1 MEAPKE
7 TCFIPYVDF
16 VAYNVNP
23 NTLEVSFT
31 AITSYNGVIK
41 SHHWDFGDGTSYNGE
56 IPPPHK
62 YPPQSSSTS
71 TNAYTIK
78 YTVKN
83 DCGEAYW
90 THDVE
95 IGRCLPDIKLSYI
108 LLNDSTVQ
116 FKNTTT
122 SPTPVS
128 YEWNFGDGTTST
140 SNATTV
146 TKTYA
151 FNGKYT
157 ATLKAT
163 NACGDNYFIVT
174 IPVCSKPVPSQKII
188 LSGCSTVLI
197 DASATKNGEL
207 YQWDFG
213 DGTILP
219 ASPSESSTISYTYA
233 GNGKYNVKL
242 KVINKNACDSATITT
257 PVNIESTGIAP
268 NDKWNYSSD
277 DLEFN
282 FSREAV
288 VGASA
293 YLWDFGDGT
302 TSTQQSPGR
311 KVYSNPG
318 VYHLT
323 LTVSNSCGEYKL
335 NNSINVPA
343 YKTIKGAPNT
353 GFQDVVVFSAQQ
365 IYYLGTNGKLYKTDT
380 AGNWSNGINL
390 PSSLQ
395 FNNGTKLFKDINNNL
410 WIYGRSEV
418 AKFNILGLTWTSF
431 FAATDYKRNETIDGI
446 AVDNTGALWTVAGK
460 EVRRNSTKI
469 KSRGNKQFSS
479 IAFAPATGR
488 MWITG
493 SNQNDLFYI
502 NTNSTELNTL
512 NGAAIHNGAD
522 EIKVHPN
529 GEIYFT
535 TNTGIVRLSSS
546 GSFIS
551 SYTAANTNGL
561 LSGAPRKF
569 DFDNRGTI
577 WAVYA
582 GRLLKIPINGGASKN
597 YSFTPDLLNVSSV
610 SVLNLTDADTDILL
624 AKTTGN
630 GAIQIK

>member
-7 TCFIPYVDF
+7 ACFIPYVDF

-23 NTLEVSFT
+23 NTLEVNFT

-62 YPPQSSSTS
+62 YPLQSSSTS

-78 YTVKN
+78 YTVTN

-90 THDVE
+90 THDVK
-95 IGRCLPDIKLSYI
+95 IGRCLPDIKLSYV

-116 FKNTTT
+116 FKNATT

-140 SNATTV
+140 SSASTV

-163 NACGDNYFIVT
+163 NACGDNYFIAI
-174 IPVCSKPVPSQKII
+174 IPVCSKPVPSQKIT
-188 LSGCSTVLI
+188 LSGCSTVFI
-197 DASATKNGEL
+197 DASATRNGEL

-233 GNGKYNVKL
+233 QSGKYNVKL

-257 PVNIESTGIAP
+257 GVNIESTGITP
-268 NDKWNYSSD
+268 NDKWSYSSN

-288 VGASA
+288 AGASA

-302 TSTQQSPGR
+302 TSTQQNPG
-311 KVYSNPG
+311 KKTYADPG

-323 LTVSNSCGEYKL
+323 LTASNSCGEYKL
-335 NNSINVPA
+335 NSSINVPS
-343 YKTIKGAPNT
+343 YKTIKGSPNT
-353 GFQDVVVFSAQQ
+353 GFQDIVVFSAQQ
-365 IYYLGTNGKLYKTDT
+365 IYYLATNGKLYKTDT
-380 AGNWSNGINL
+380 AGNWSNVIDL
-390 PSSLQ
+390 PSSLH
-395 FNNGTKLFKDINNNL
+395 FDNDTKLFKDINNNL
-410 WIYGRSEV
+410 WIYGRGDV
-418 AKFNILGLTWTSF
+418 ARLNATNLSWTSL
-431 FAATDYKRNETIDGI
+431 FAATDYDRNTTINGI
-446 AVDNTGALWTVAGK
+446 AIDNNGNLWTVADK
-460 EVRRNSTKI
+460 EVRRNSKRI
-469 KSRGNKQFSS
+469 NSGNHKQFSS
-479 IAFAPATGR
+479 IAFAPSTAR
-488 MWITG
+488 MWITA
-493 SNQNDLFYI
+493 SNQNDLFYV
-502 NTNSTELNTL
+502 NANSTELNTL
-512 NGAAIHNGAD
+512 NGAAIRNGAG
-522 EIKVHPN
+522 EIKIYPN
-529 GEIYFT
+529 GEIYFA
-535 TNTGIVRLSSS
+535 TNTGIVRVNSS
-546 GSFIS
+546 GSFINN
-551 SYTAANTNGL
+551 YNAANTNGL
-561 LSGAPRKF
+561 LAGAPRKF
-569 DFDNRGTI
+569 DFDNRGNI

-582 GRLLKIPINGGASKN
+582 GRLLRIPINGGASKN
-597 YSFTPDLLNVSSV
+597 YSFNPDLLNVSSV
-610 SVLNLTDADTDILL
+610 GVLKLTDADTDILL
-624 AKTTGN
+624 AKTTVN

>member
-7 TCFIPYVDF
+7 ACFIPYVDF

-31 AITSYNGVIK
+31 AITSYNGVIT

-71 TNAYTIK
+71 TDAYTIK
-78 YTVKN
+78 YTVTN

-90 THDVE
+90 THDVK
-95 IGRCLPDIKLSYI
+95 IGKCLPNVNVSYI

-116 FKNTTT
+116 FKNATT
-122 SPTPVS
+122 SPTPVT

-140 SNATTV
+140 SGETTI

-157 ATLKAT
+157 VTLKAT
-163 NACGDNYFIVT
+163 NACGDNFFIVT
-174 IPVCSKPVPSQKII
+174 VPVCSKPVPSQKIA
-188 LSGCSTVLI
+188 LSGCSTVLV

-219 ASPSESSTISYTYA
+219 ASPTESSTISYTYA
-233 GNGKYNVKL
+233 SNGKYNVKL

-257 PVNIESTGIAP
+257 PVTIESTGIVP
-268 NDKWNYSSD
+268 NDNWNYSSD

-282 FSREAV
+282 FSPAAV
-288 VGASA
+288 AGATS

-302 TSTQQSPGR
+302 TSTQQNPGK
-311 KVYSNPG
+311 KVYANPG

-323 LTVSNSCGEYKL
+323 LTASNSCGEYKF
-335 NNSINVPA
+335 NTIINAPS
-343 YKTIKGAPNT
+343 YKNIKGAPNT
-353 GFQDVVVFSAQQ
+353 GFRDIVVFSAQQ
-365 IYYLGTNGKLYKTDT
+365 IYYLGSNGKLYRTDT
-380 AGNWSNGINL
+380 AGNWSDAIDL
-390 PSSLQ
+390 PSSLH
-395 FNNGTKLFKDINNNL
+395 FDNNTKLYKDINNEL
-410 WIYGRSEV
+410 WIYGRGE
-418 AKFNILGLTWTSF
+418 AARFNAANLSWSSF
-431 FAATDYKRNETIDGI
+431 FAVTDYKHNETIDGI

-460 EVRRNSTKI
+460 EVRRNNI
-469 KSRGNKQFSS
+469 RIESRGNKQFSS
-479 IAFAPATGR
+479 IAFASATGR
-488 MWITG
+488 VWITA
-493 SNQNDLFYI
+493 SNQNDLFYV
-502 NTNSTELNTL
+502 NTNSAEIQTL
-512 NGAAIHNGAD
+512 NGAAIRNGAD
-522 EIKVHPN
+522 QIKIHPN
-529 GEIYFT
+529 GDIYFA
-535 TNTGIVRLSSS
+535 TNTGIVRVSSS

-551 SYTAANTNGL
+551 SYTAMNTNGL
-561 LSGAPRKF
+561 LSGAPVKF
-569 DFDNRGTI
+569 DFDNKGNI

-582 GRLLKIPINGGASKN
+582 GRLLKIPIDGGASKN

-610 SVLNLTDADTDILL
+610 GVLNLTDADTDILL
-624 AKTTGN
+624 AKTTAN
-630 GAIQIK
+630 GVIQIK